1 MLTGQ
6 LGIFITYKV
15 IMHSRQAW
23 LNIGLWVV
31 LYLLWV
37 AIFQN
42 NALTIARTATIQ
54 FCYLIFIAGNY
65 YLHVCFSVPRFLYQ
79 KKYLQ
84 FALVF
89 IGGITA
95 GALLRVPLAM
105 YISSRFFNIGNSMP
119 GFATLFI
126 NSFINIAVWV
136 ICLLAVKL
144 VADRIQSQQYV
155 DRIEKERLKAELDF
169 LKAQFNPHFLFNSIN
184 SIYAHIDKK
193 NSGARNMLLTFS
205 EMLRY
210 QLYECNTDVIAI
222 DKEIAFIKNYILL
235 QQARMEESLIVKLNV
250 DETIKGFC
258 IAPLLFISFIENAFK
273 YVGNTDEQENRIEIT
288 MTKQDDIFTCWVFNT
303 KDNAI
308 ESLRHKGGIGIAN
321 ARRRLDLLYAGK
333 HNLAIND
340 TAKTYE
346 VTLNITVA

>member
-1 MLTGQ
+1 MRN
-6 LGIFITYKV
+6 
-15 IMHSRQAW
+15 RQVW
-23 LNIGLWVV
+23 LNIGLWVL

-37 AIFQN
+37 VIFQN
-42 NALTIARTATIQ
+42 HALTIGRTVTVQ

-65 YLHVCFSVPRFLYQ
+65 YLHIYYSAPRFLYQ
-79 KKYLQ
+79 AKYVQ
-84 FALVF
+84 FALLLV
-89 IGGITA
+89 GGITV

-105 YISSRFFNIGNSMP
+105 YISRHLFNMGSNTP

-136 ICLLAVKL
+136 ICLVAARLVIDKL
-144 VADRIQSQQYV
+144 RTRQYV
-155 DRIEKERLKAELDF
+155 DRIEKERMKAELDF

-193 NSGARNMLLTFS
+193 NSSARNMLLTFS

-222 DKEIAFIKNYILL
+222 DKEITFIKNYILL
-235 QQARMEESLIVKLNV
+235 QQARMEESIVVKLCIDDTV
-250 DETIKGFC
+250 KGFT
-258 IAPLLFISFIENAFK
+258 IAPLLFVSFIENAFK
-273 YVGNTDEQENRIEIT
+273 YVGNSDEQENKIEIT
-288 MTKQDDIFTCWVFNT
+288 MTKHDDIFTCHVFNT
-303 KDNAI
+303 KDSAV

-321 ARRRLDLLYAGK
+321 ARRRLELLYAGK
-333 HNLAIND
+333 YDIAIND
-340 TAKTYE
+340 AAKTYG